1 MMRNTCLAIALVMVA
16 FASSA
21 GAAGDFG
28 WMRDFNIRAAADP
41 LDFRA
46 RLEARFKIG
55 ELEINAVFGHA
66 DDPADRYMLF
76 RLGEI
81 GGQPIERVIECYEA
95 EKGKGWGVIAKRL
108 GIKPGSA
115 EFHALKRSQD
125 LYDDNGGGKVKDKQK
140 SKKQKS

>member
-1 MMRNTCLAIALVMVA
+1 MRKTCLAIALVVVV

-28 WMRDFNIRAAADP
+28 WMRDFNIRAEADP
-41 LDFRA
+41 VDFRA

-55 ELEINAVFGHA
+55 ELEISAVFGHV
-66 DDPADRYMLF
+66 DDPADGYMLF

-81 GGQPIERVIECYEA
+81 AGQPIERVIECYEA
-95 EKGKGWGVIAKRL
+95 EKGKGWGVMAKRL
-108 GIKPGSA
+108 GIKPGSE

-125 LYDDNGGGKVKDKQK
+125 LYDDNGGGKGKDKQK